1 MKKERQ
7 KGSITVEATLFI
19 PIFLFAF
26 MSIYSLVSF
35 ARAQLLIQYAADQAA
50 REVAQYSYILEK
62 TGILNAYQGTG
73 QEAAGFG
80 SSLKE
85 IQENLSLI
93 DDAAQKLASGQGTV
107 DDAVGMGNAGKDI
120 YDNIEGYV
128 SSPKEF
134 INGVLSSVKSQSWDA
149 LSSYMVGTVGKS
161 CELQQLSFASG
172 TTDTDAYLESLG
184 VSNLRYDNSS
194 WCREGSSEVKIVVD
208 YDIKS
213 SFPFFDLPPRH
224 YRVCASTRV
233 WSGA

>member
-62 TGILNAYQGTG
+62 TGILDAYQGMG
-73 QEAAGFG
+73 QEAADFD
-80 SSLKE
+80 SSLKD

-93 DDAAQKLASGQGTV
+93 NEAAQKLASGQGTV
-107 DDAVGMGNAGKDI
+107 DDAVGMGNAGKDV
-120 YDNIEGYV
+120 YDNIDGYV
-128 SSPKEF
+128 SNPREF
-134 INGVLSSVKSQSWDA
+134 INGVLSSVKSQSWEA
-149 LSSYMVGTVGKS
+149 LASYMVGTVGKS
-161 CELQQLSFASG
+161 CVLQQLTVASG
-172 TTDTDAYLESLG
+172 TTDTEAYLKSLG

-194 WCREGSSEVKIVVD
+194 WCKGGSSEVKIVVD

-213 SFPFFDLPPRH
+213 SFPFFDLPSRH

>member
-1 MKKERQ
+1 MKNERQ

-62 TGILNAYQGTG
+62 TGILDAYQGMG
-73 QEAAGFG
+73 QEAADFD
-80 SSLKE
+80 SSLKD

-93 DDAAQKLASGQGTV
+93 NEAAQKLASGQGTV
-107 DDAVGMGNAGKDI
+107 DDAVGMGNAGKDV
-120 YDNIEGYV
+120 YDNIDGYV
-128 SSPKEF
+128 SNPREF
-134 INGVLSSVKSQSWDA
+134 INGVLSSVKSQSWEA
-149 LSSYMVGTVGKS
+149 LASYMVGTVGKS
-161 CELQQLSFASG
+161 CVLQQLTVASG
-172 TTDTDAYLESLG
+172 TTDTEAYLKSLG

-194 WCREGSSEVKIVVD
+194 WCKGGSSEVKIVVD

-213 SFPFFDLPPRH
+213 SFPFFDLPSRH

>member
-1 MKKERQ
+1 M
-7 KGSITVEATLFI
+7 
-19 PIFLFAF
+19 
-26 MSIYSLVSF
+26 
-35 ARAQLLIQYAADQAA
+35 
-50 REVAQYSYILEK
+50 
-62 TGILNAYQGTG
+62 
-73 QEAAGFG
+73 
-80 SSLKE
+80 
-85 IQENLSLI
+85 
-93 DDAAQKLASGQGTV
+93 

-161 CELQQLSFASG
+161 CVLQQLSVASG

-208 YDIKS
+208 
-213 SFPFFDLPPRH
+213 
-224 YRVCASTRV
+224 
-233 WSGA
+233 